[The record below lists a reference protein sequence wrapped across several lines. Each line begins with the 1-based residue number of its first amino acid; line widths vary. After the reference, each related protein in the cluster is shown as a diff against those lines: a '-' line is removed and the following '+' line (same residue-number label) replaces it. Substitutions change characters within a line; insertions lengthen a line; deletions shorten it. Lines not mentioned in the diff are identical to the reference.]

1 MRSRSLIFGIIV
13 FLLFQGLAFARN
25 GPPPKRSTTFVE
37 LWNNIAYYDTN
48 LEKKG
53 FASVLGRFEGKIGL
67 NLFNSPLQVYGV
79 YYGTF
84 SQSEDYWDNS
94 LFFGGGVRY
103 KLFEGYQGSGWQDEW
118 IRDLKIFA
126 ESLGS
131 TYLRNAAS
139 AEAAGLKTTD
149 TRYGIE
155 VWHEWNLDRADESL
169 PWGELWANLSVR
181 GTNFSTAESN
191 NYVLYFQPKIGKHLG
206 KGVEV
211 YLRADV
217 TSSDRD
223 DYWLNIADY
232 GVGVRFEP
240 WRKNSGAND
249 LFRKFRM
256 FAEFLGVSY
265 LKDKPTD
272 PNKEV
277 LTDVRFGI
285 DFSFGR

>member
-1 MRSRSLIFGIIV
+1 MRSRLLIFGIIV
-13 FLLFQGLAFARN
+13 FFLLQGVAFARN
-25 GPPPKRSTTFVE
+25 GPPPKRPLTFIE

-48 LEKKG
+48 LERKG
-53 FASVLGRFEGKIGL
+53 FASFLGRFEGKAGIS
-67 NLFNSPLQVYGV
+67 LFNSPLQVYGV
-79 YYGTF
+79 YYGAF
-84 SQSEDYWDNS
+84 SQSDDYWNNS
-94 LFFGGGVRY
+94 IFSGGGVRF
-103 KLFEGYQGSGWQDEW
+103 KPFESYPASGWQDEW
-118 IRDLKIFA
+118 IRGLKIFA

-131 TYLRNAAS
+131 SYLKNAAS
-139 AEAAGLKTTD
+139 AEAADLKTTD

-155 VWHEWNLDRADESL
+155 VWHEWNLDKIDENL

-181 GTNFSTAESN
+181 STNFSTMESN

-211 YLRADV
+211 YLRADI

-240 WRKNSGAND
+240 WRKNGGKND
-249 LFRKFRM
+249 LFRKFKM
-256 FAEFLGVSY
+256 FAEILWVSY

-277 LTDVRFGI
+277 STDVRLGI